1 MSCRPSSQKPG
12 AKVRNHVKR
21 KKIEKKKLYLF
32 RERICG
38 FSSVEFGSCYTW
50 GTDESDTTTL
60 PRKEEIT
67 VTQVALSCL
76 QFFRAVDTIR
86 SLSI

>member
-1 MSCRPSSQKPG
+1 MSCRRPNQQSG
-12 AKVRNHVKR
+12 AQVRNHVKR
-21 KKIEKKKLYLF
+21 RKIEKKKLYLF

-38 FSSVEFGSCYTW
+38 FSSVEFGSCYMW
-50 GTDESDTTTL
+50 GTDEYDDATL
-60 PRKEEIT
+60 QTKEEIT